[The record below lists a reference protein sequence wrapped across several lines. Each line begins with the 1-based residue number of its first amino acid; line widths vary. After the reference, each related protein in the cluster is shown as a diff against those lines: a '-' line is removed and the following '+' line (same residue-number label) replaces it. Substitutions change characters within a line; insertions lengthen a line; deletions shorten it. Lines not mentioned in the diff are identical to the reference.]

1 MRQRERGTRGR
12 SALLPR
18 CPTTQFPFNFKL
30 HLERD
35 GSAASGSAHRAAVEW
50 HCEKER
56 SPVGSMGW
64 CDQIADPAVA
74 RTVTKIV
81 CYPVGLLISELFRLG
96 CGVLEDEWCPA
107 AFSDQRFSTI
117 GGLILASVVVEHFS
131 KVISVKLWT
140 SREHLDRISLSLNIL
155 TLPAAGAAGPSAQP
169 KRQLRLRTLWEK
181 QLDEII
187 PNKGGRAIFRK
198 TARGSNSAQ
207 ASYPFLEDTEINH
220 DLVSSCI
227 DCELVRST
235 AMVDYMH
242 FCGSTALNPQ
252 QQYTYGVLPA
262 QLSATSLTEHRCV
275 CR

>member
-1 MRQRERGTRGR
+1 
-12 SALLPR
+12 
-18 CPTTQFPFNFKL
+18 
-30 HLERD
+30 
-35 GSAASGSAHRAAVEW
+35 
-50 HCEKER
+50 
-56 SPVGSMGW
+56 MGW
-64 CDQIADPAVA
+64 CDQIADPAFA

-140 SREHLDRISLSLNIL
+140 SREHLYRISLSLNIL

-187 PNKGGRAIFRK
+187 PNKGGRAIFRN

-235 AMVDYMH
+235 ALLT
-242 FCGSTALNPQ
+242 GRISA
-252 QQYTYGVLPA
+252 G
-262 QLSATSLTEHRCV
+262 QLR
-275 CR
+275 